1 MIRLPP
7 ISTRTDTLFPYTTLF
22 LSHLG
27 DLRLRAADGGDRLLV
42 EPGVRRDRVRR
53 EERRRHHD
61 AGQQAEGVA
70 RWARRTEPRG
80 LEFLASRAVPLPRLF
95 PPVLAVR
102 PAVSQVSA
110 SGSDPI
116 LLRSRLFAR
125 KVVVEGRS
133 VFKG

>member
-80 LEFLASRAVPLPRLF
+80 LEFHASRAVPLTRLF
-95 PPVLAVR
+95 PTVLDVR
-102 PAVSQVSA
+102 PSVSQVSGPVYA
-110 SGSDPI
+110 PHR
-116 LLRSRLFAR
+116 LRTRVL
-125 KVVVEGRS
+125 K
-133 VFKG
+133 